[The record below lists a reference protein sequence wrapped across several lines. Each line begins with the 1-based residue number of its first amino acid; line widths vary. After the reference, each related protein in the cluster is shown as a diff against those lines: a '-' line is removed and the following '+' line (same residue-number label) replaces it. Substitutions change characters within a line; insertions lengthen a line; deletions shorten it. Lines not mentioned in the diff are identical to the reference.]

1 MLQTYN
7 TQNEGFYEGGAKG
20 LALSDYLAILK
31 RRALYLVITFGLIL
45 IVGSFVTAI
54 QRPIYEA
61 KGKILVESQEI
72 PVDLVK
78 PTVTEGANERIQVMQ
93 QRIMTRDNL
102 LALVTKYAM
111 FSKQRRWMSGT
122 ELFEAMRQRTKFDLV
137 DISSQ
142 GRSGVSTIAFTVSF
156 EYENPEIT
164 LKVANDLLTLIL
176 DEDARNRT
184 TRAVETTKFLT
195 LESQRLQGELVAIE
209 AQIAEKKTTSS
220 DNTLERD
227 PARMQVAEL
236 TRLKQELAQKSSM
249 YSAEYPAIKALK
261 KKVAAMEQLVAQA
274 PSPAVTQ
281 ATSEL
286 VDLARR
292 AAAIEASLSS
302 ANKKLD
308 DARLG
313 EKLERSQQSER
324 LQVLEQPVLPQKP
337 TKPNRTKLLTL
348 SFALAMVAGVAAIFA
363 AETLDRR
370 IRHGHQ
376 LVGVANGRVIVS
388 IPYIATRAETS
399 RRKSRLILVTGV
411 AGVLLLV
418 GLAGA
423 LFLGPSLDLSWVNQ
437 FWLDKLTTLSK

>member
-7 TQNEGFYEGGAKG
+7 SQSEDFYERGGQG
-20 LALSDYLAILK
+20 LVLSDYLAILK
-31 RRALYLVITFGLIL
+31 RRALYFVIPFGLIL
-45 IVGSFVTAI
+45 ILGSFVTAI

-78 PTVTEGANERIQVMQ
+78 PTVTQGANERIQVMQ

-102 LALVTKYAM
+102 LALVTKYGM
-111 FSKQRRWMSGT
+111 FSKQRLWMSGT

-142 GRSGVSTIAFTVSF
+142 GRAGISTIAFTVSF

-164 LKVANDLLTLIL
+164 LKVTNDLLTLIL

-184 TRAVETTKFLT
+184 TRAAETTKFLT
-195 LESQRLQGELVAIE
+195 LESQRLQGELAATE
-209 AQIAEKKTTSS
+209 AQIVEKRKTPR
-220 DNTLERD
+220 DDALERD
-227 PARMQVAEL
+227 PAKMQVAEL
-236 TRLKQELAQKSSM
+236 TRLKEELAQKSSM

-261 KKVAAMEQLVAQA
+261 KKIAAMEQLVAQT
-274 PSPAVTQ
+274 PSQAATQ
-281 ATSEL
+281 ANSEL
-286 VDLARR
+286 IDLARR
-292 AAAIEASLSS
+292 GAAIEASLIST
-302 ANKKLD
+302 NKKLE

-324 LQVLEQPVLPQKP
+324 LQVLEQPILPQKP
-337 TKPNRTKLLTL
+337 TKPNRTKLFAL
-348 SFALAMVAGVAAIFA
+348 SFALAMIAGAGAIFA

-376 LVGVANGRVIVS
+376 LVGGTIFRAKCIACSGSRSTPS
-388 IPYIATRAETS
+388 ICPP
-399 RRKSRLILVTGV
+399 
-411 AGVLLLV
+411 
-418 GLAGA
+418 
-423 LFLGPSLDLSWVNQ
+423 FC
-437 FWLDKLTTLSK
+437 TLSKARPPPTCPFLFPPLILISS

>member
-7 TQNEGFYEGGAKG
+7 SQSEDFYERGGQG
-20 LALSDYLAILK
+20 LVLSDYLAILK
-31 RRALYLVITFGLIL
+31 RRALYFVIPFGLIL
-45 IVGSFVTAI
+45 ILGSFVTAI

-78 PTVTEGANERIQVMQ
+78 PTVTQGANERIQVMQ

-102 LALVTKYAM
+102 LALVTKYGM
-111 FSKQRRWMSGT
+111 FSKQRLWMSGT

-142 GRSGVSTIAFTVSF
+142 GRAGISTIAFTVSF

-164 LKVANDLLTLIL
+164 LKVTNDLLTLIL

-184 TRAVETTKFLT
+184 TRAAETTKFLT
-195 LESQRLQGELVAIE
+195 LESQRLQGELAATE
-209 AQIAEKKTTSS
+209 AQIVEKRKTPR
-220 DNTLERD
+220 DDALERD
-227 PARMQVAEL
+227 PAKMQVAEL
-236 TRLKQELAQKSSM
+236 TRLKEELAQKSSM

-261 KKVAAMEQLVAQA
+261 KKIAAMEQLVAQT
-274 PSPAVTQ
+274 PSQAATQ
-281 ATSEL
+281 ANSEL
-286 VDLARR
+286 IDLARR
-292 AAAIEASLSS
+292 GAAIEASLIST
-302 ANKKLD
+302 NKKLE

-324 LQVLEQPVLPQKP
+324 LQVLEQPILPQKP
-337 TKPNRTKLLTL
+337 TKPNRTKLFAL
-348 SFALAMVAGVAAIFA
+348 SFALAMIAGAGAIFA

-376 LVGVANGRVIVS
+376 LVGVANGRAIVS
-388 IPYIATRAETS
+388 IPYIATRAETF
-399 RRKSRLILVTGV
+399 RRKSRLILLTGV
-411 AGVLLLV
+411 VGVLLLV

-423 LFLGPSLDLSWVNQ
+423 LFFGPSIDLSWVNQ
-437 FWLDKLTTLSK
+437 FWLDKLTALSK